1 MSKPINYGREG
12 KKIVFFDSDKRHAEL
27 KIRLKH
33 DRLTQAEFFRC
44 MVTGYL
50 EKDSHILDFLDIYK
64 EKDGRER
71 KKYVIKNREMIEK
84 GKELENKFALD
95 DEEIENIFDILEGEH
110 PEL

>member
-1 MSKPINYGREG
+1 MI
-12 KKIVFFDSDKRHAEL
+12 
-27 KIRLKH
+27 
-33 DRLTQAEFFRC
+33 
-44 MVTGYL
+44 TGYL